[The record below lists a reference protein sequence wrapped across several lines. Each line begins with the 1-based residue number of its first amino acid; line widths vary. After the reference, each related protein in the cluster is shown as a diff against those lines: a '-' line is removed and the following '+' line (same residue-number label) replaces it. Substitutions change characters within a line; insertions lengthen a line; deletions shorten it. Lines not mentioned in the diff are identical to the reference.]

1 MALNN
6 IIVNI
11 LGDNSSLNRAV
22 RQAQRDINTLNGAA
36 DAGIKAV
43 AGIGLAMAAVG
54 AAGVA
59 AGAVAAGA
67 VVGMTAAIGGGLIY
81 FAAKN
86 QEVKDSFTGLKN
98 HVTSTMQEMTKP
110 LVEPLK
116 QFATQ
121 AKGAFDAL
129 TPSLTNITAALAP
142 MITQIGE
149 KLTPLAQ
156 KLGPM
161 LESAFSAGQG
171 PLMAL
176 IDGLGPVIDGFNGF
190 FTALNKPEVAVFVTT
205 LMGTI
210 GQLLPIIGEL
220 LVALTPIGTAV
231 LPLLVTALQS
241 VSDIVTSVV
250 IPAFTTMAQFMGENP
265 GLVQGII
272 IALVAFKV
280 ALLAANAAIA
290 IYTVAQT
297 LIRGATLA
305 WAAVQWVL
313 NASMYGFP
321 LVWIIAAVIA
331 IIAIVILLVKNWD
344 KVVEGL
350 NWLWQQIQVIWDAI
364 LNFIKQV
371 ASNIWNW
378 VTEKFN
384 SLVSTVVGAITGF
397 YGTMIGI
404 WGNILGFIVST
415 AQAIWNAVTS
425 AFNRVKDTV
434 TDILNNVIGFIT
446 GLPGRFYSMGMDLI
460 QGLINGVKAMA
471 QRVASAAKDVVMGA
485 VNAAKSA
492 LGIGSPSKLFRK
504 FGVWTGEGYVIGVM
518 SQTADVAKSG
528 AALANAAAKPMYKAG
543 MTLGE
548 ELALGFNKG
557 SVLNVGT
564 ALNGSRLQLDAAATV
579 RGNGNVYNVSVQAG
593 ISNPEETGR
602 AVVATIKDFERLN
615 GSRWRE

>member
-22 RQAQRDINTLNGAA
+22 RQASRDIAVLNNAA
-36 DAGIKAV
+36 NSGIKAV
-43 AGIGLAMAAVG
+43 AGIGAAMAAVG

-67 VVGMTAAIGGGLIY
+67 VVAMTAAIGGGLIY

-98 HVTSTMQEMTKP
+98 HVTQTMGEMTKP

-116 QFATQ
+116 QFALQ
-121 AKGAFDAL
+121 AQGAFDAL
-129 TPSLTNITAALAP
+129 TPSLRNITSALAP
-142 MITQIGE
+142 MIAQIGE

-205 LMGTI
+205 LMTTI
-210 GQLLPIIGEL
+210 GQLLPIIGQL
-220 LVALTPIGTAV
+220 LVALTPIGTAA
-231 LPLLVTALQS
+231 LPVLVTALQS
-241 VSDIVTSVV
+241 VSDIIQGVV
-250 IPAFTTMAQFMGENP
+250 IPAFTTMAQFMSENP
-265 GLVQGII
+265 GLVQGIV
-272 IALVAFKV
+272 IALIAFKV
-280 ALLAANAAIA
+280 ALVAANAAIA
-290 IYTVAQT
+290 AYTVAQT
-297 LIRGATLA
+297 IIRGATLA

-331 IIAIVILLVKNWD
+331 VIAIVILLIKNWD
-344 KVVEGL
+344 KVVAAL

-371 ASNIWNW
+371 CSNIWNW
-378 VTEKFN
+378 VTEKWN

-404 WGNILGFIVST
+404 WGNILSFITSTVSN
-415 AQAIWNAVTS
+415 IWNAVVS
-425 AFNRVKDTV
+425 RFNAVRSTV
-434 TDILNNVIGFIT
+434 TDILNNVIGFIA
-446 GLPGRFYSMGMDLI
+446 GLPGRFYSMGIDLI

-471 QRVASAAKDVVMGA
+471 SRVASAAKDVVMGA

-492 LGIGSPSKLFRK
+492 LGIGSPSKLFRQY
-504 FGVWTGEGYVIGVM
+504 GVWTGEGYVIGVL
-518 SQTADVAKSG
+518 SQTGAVAKS
-528 AALANAAAKPMYKAG
+528 AQELANAAAKPMYKAG
-543 MTLGE
+543 LSLGE
-548 ELALGFNKG
+548 ELALGFN
-557 SVLNVGT
+557 GT
-564 ALNGSRLQLDAAATV
+564 AKLNIRDGRMQLDAAVMA
-579 RGNGNVYNVSVQAG
+579 RGTGNTFNVNVQAG
-593 ISNPEETGR
+593 ISSPEETGR
-602 AVVATIKDFERLN
+602 AVVSAIATYERIN